1 MLNLNILK
9 SREDISPFLP
19 VVYLFYL
26 FSWWKD
32 SLCLWSR
39 WSVLLKESA
48 KSYERLWYKFGKK
61 SFVME
66 FNLPSAEPLSCIR
79 ADRTKIGQSSTNCN
93 IAKWNNKNYLLS
105 SVFRK
110 TRKLLWVHLVPVY
123 SYHVQDVIL
132 AYRVS
137 LMFLTLGQ

>member
-9 SREDISPFLP
+9 SREDISPLLP

-61 SFVME
+61 K
-66 FNLPSAEPLSCIR
+66 ALSWSPTYPQQSLCLVSE
-79 ADRTKIGQSSTNCN
+79 RTGLRLGKVQRITTLRSEIMSGKMQFTGS
-93 IAKWNNKNYLLS
+93 LLRIIS
-105 SVFRK
+105 SVQFLGKLENSFGYIWFLYIVITYK
-110 TRKLLWVHLVPVY
+110 TW
-123 SYHVQDVIL
+123 S
-132 AYRVS
+132 
-137 LMFLTLGQ
+137 

>member
-9 SREDISPFLP
+9 SREDISPLLP

-79 ADRTKIGQSSTNCN
+79 AVRTKIGQSSTNCI
-93 IAKWNNKNYLLS
+93 IAKWNNEWKMQFTGSLLRIIS
-105 SVFRK
+105 SVQFLGKHENSFGYIWFLYIVITYK
-110 TRKLLWVHLVPVY
+110 TW
-123 SYHVQDVIL
+123 S
-132 AYRVS
+132 
-137 LMFLTLGQ
+137 

>member
-9 SREDISPFLP
+9 SREDISPLLP

-66 FNLPSAEPLSCIR
+66 SNLPSAEPLSCIR
-79 ADRTKIGQSSTNCN
+79 ADRTKIGQSSTNCTLRSE
-93 IAKWNNKNYLLS
+93 IMSGKMQFTGSLLRIIS
-105 SVFRK
+105 SVQFLGKHENSFGYIWFLYIVIMYK
-110 TRKLLWVHLVPVY
+110 TW
-123 SYHVQDVIL
+123 S
-132 AYRVS
+132 
-137 LMFLTLGQ
+137 

>member
-9 SREDISPFLP
+9 SREDISPLLP

-79 ADRTKIGQSSTNCN
+79 ADRTKIGQSSTNC
-93 IAKWNNKNYLLS
+93 IITKWNNEWKNAVTGSLLRIIS
-105 SVFRK
+105 SVQFLGKLENSFGYIWFLYIVITYK
-110 TRKLLWVHLVPVY
+110 TW
-123 SYHVQDVIL
+123 S
-132 AYRVS
+132 
-137 LMFLTLGQ
+137 

>member
-9 SREDISPFLP
+9 SREDISPLLP

-32 SLCLWSR
+32 LLCLWSR
-39 WSVLLKESA
+39 WCVLLKESA

-79 ADRTKIGQSSTNCN
+79 ADRTKIGQSSTNCI
-93 IAKWNNKNYLLS
+93 IAKWNNEWKNAVTGSLLRIIS
-105 SVFRK
+105 SVQFLGKHENSFGYIWFLYIVITYK
-110 TRKLLWVHLVPVY
+110 TW
-123 SYHVQDVIL
+123 S
-132 AYRVS
+132 
-137 LMFLTLGQ
+137 